1 VVTEFG
7 VAINPRRQDLINAAK
22 EAGDVPLVTMDEL
35 IETAEKFTGPMSP
48 VETEDRIIGV
58 VEYRD
63 GTVIDVVRQLKK
75 K

>member
-1 VVTEFG
+1 
-7 VAINPRRQDLINAAK
+7 
-22 EAGDVPLVTMDEL
+22 MDEL
-35 IETAEKFTGPMSP
+35 IEKAEEFTGRMSP

-58 VEYRD
+58 IDYRD

>member
-1 VVTEFG
+1 MT
-7 VAINPRRQDLINAAK
+7 
-22 EAGDVPLVTMDEL
+22 
-35 IETAEKFTGPMSP
+35 P

-63 GTVIDVVRQLKK
+63 GTVIDVVKQLKK